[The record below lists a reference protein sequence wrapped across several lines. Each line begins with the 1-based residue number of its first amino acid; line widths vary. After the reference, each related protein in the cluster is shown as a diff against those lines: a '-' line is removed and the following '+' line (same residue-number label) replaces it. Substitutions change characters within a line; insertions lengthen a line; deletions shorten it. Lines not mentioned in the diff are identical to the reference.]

1 MPAWVLQ
8 LADLSAAIATAAA
21 LVLAYI
27 TYKGSTSAQVFME
40 YTRRYGEVL
49 ASFPDGELAARA
61 AFDHHPPPP
70 SPALTT
76 AVLRYLNLC
85 SEEFYMHQRGMLAD
99 RVWHIWEGEIRRK
112 LATPLLVRE
121 WSALEDEF
129 VTFPEFRAFVA
140 EAQRQASRGS
150 PPRPT
155 P

>member
-1 MPAWVLQ
+1 MPTWVLD
-8 LADLSAAIATAAA
+8 LASVGAAVATAAA

-49 ASFPDGELAARA
+49 AAFPDGELAARA
-61 AFDHHPPPP
+61 AFDETPPPP

-85 SEEFYMHQRGMLAD
+85 SEEFYMHQHGMLAP
-99 RVWHIWEGEIRRK
+99 RVWRIWEGEIRRK

-121 WSALEDEF
+121 WAALQEEF
-129 VTFPEFRAFVA
+129 VTFPEFRAFV
-140 EAQRQASRGS
+140 EAAQQPSTKRSS
-150 PPRPT
+150 TPPS
-155 P
+155 